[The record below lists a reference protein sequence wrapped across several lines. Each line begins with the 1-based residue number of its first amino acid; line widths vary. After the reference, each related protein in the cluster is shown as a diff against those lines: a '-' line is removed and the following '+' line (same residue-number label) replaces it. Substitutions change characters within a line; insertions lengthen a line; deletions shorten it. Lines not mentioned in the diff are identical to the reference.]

1 MAEVF
6 DLFGNP
12 VEAGTGKP
20 GRPRKDATPED
31 RNKVKM
37 LLAFGWSNDR
47 MARTL
52 RMSLP
57 TFRRNFF
64 QELKERDAARD
75 MLDARRIE
83 IAMGLANDGNVG
95 ALKELGKMLE
105 KSDLMGMERRLR
117 DAQSDEK
124 SKDELVNAA
133 APQPG
138 KKEAAKAA
146 AKTAG
151 DGSTW
156 GDDLKPGIH

>member
-1 MAEVF
+1 MADDF

-20 GRPRKDATPED
+20 GRPRKEATKED
-31 RNKVKM
+31 RNKIKM
-37 LLAFGWSNDR
+37 LLAFGWSNER
-47 MARTL
+47 MARVM

-64 QELKERDAARD
+64 QEMKERQAARD

-83 IAMGLANDGNVG
+83 IAMTLANGGNVG

-105 KSDLMGMERRLR
+105 KSDLMGMERKLR
-117 DAQSDEK
+117 SAQGDDE
-124 SKDELVNAA
+124 ELPPAA
-133 APQPG
+133 DKMVG

-151 DGSTW
+151 EGSEW
-156 GDDLKPGIH
+156 GADLLPGVLN

>member
-1 MAEVF
+1 MDVVF
-6 DLFGNP
+6 DMFGNP
-12 VEAGTGKP
+12 VEPGTGRP
-20 GRPRKDATPED
+20 GRPRKVATPED

-37 LLAFGWSNDR
+37 LLAFGWSNER

-64 QELKERDAARD
+64 QELRERDAARD

-83 IAMGLANDGNVG
+83 IAFRLANEGNVG

-105 KSDLMGMERRLR
+105 KSDLMGMERRMR
-117 DAQSDEK
+117 AAQDDE
-124 SKDELVNAA
+124 EEIP
-133 APQPG
+133 APPKALG
-138 KKEAAKAA
+138 KKEAASAA

-151 DGSTW
+151 QGSDW
-156 GDDLKPGIH
+156 GDDLLPGVIN

>member
-1 MAEVF
+1 MTAVF

-37 LLAFGWSNDR
+37 LLAFGWSNER

-75 MLDARRIE
+75 MMDARRIE
-83 IAMGLANDGNVG
+83 LAMTLAINGNVG

-105 KSDLMGMERRLR
+105 KSDLMGMERKLR
-117 DAQSDEK
+117 AAQGE
-124 SKDELVNAA
+124 EEEERPAA
-133 APQPG
+133 QQVG

-151 DGSTW
+151 DGSLW
-156 GDDLKPGIH
+156 GNDLKPGMH